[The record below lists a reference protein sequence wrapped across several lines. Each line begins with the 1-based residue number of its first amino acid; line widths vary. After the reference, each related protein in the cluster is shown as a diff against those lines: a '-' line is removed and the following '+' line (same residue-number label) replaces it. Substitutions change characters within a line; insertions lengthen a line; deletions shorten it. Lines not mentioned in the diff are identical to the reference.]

1 MSPRAQVFFL
11 FSLSRPSSSLAPRH
25 VIFPRIKLSWWNKAE
40 GVRRRGRGRS
50 LGLWLLSLMNL
61 SDWRDEAEPAIFPFT
76 GSCCV
81 SFSLSLFF
89 LCPFK
94 SLHFHF
100 LTFTLFY
107 LLFFSSITLS
117 VLDFSPSPCPCLI
130 LNSITKP
137 FYWLA
142 ILKINL
148 ADKSE
153 TLLLSVSFSLSSP
166 PTTHTHTHTHT
177 HRLGFPQMSGFGI
190 HCGRLMKKCVWVI
203 STRMLVLP
211 AERRFTV
218 DIWYSYSV
226 ISTVFLSPFLP
237 VLINKDKL
245 WI

>member
-61 SDWRDEAEPAIFPFT
+61 SDWRDEAEPAVFPFT

-177 HRLGFPQMSGFGI
+177 HTGSGSLRCRVLGFIVDVWWRSASGSFPRGCWFCPQSVASPSISDI
-190 HCGRLMKKCVWVI
+190 HI
-203 STRMLVLP
+203 
-211 AERRFTV
+211 
-218 DIWYSYSV
+218 
-226 ISTVFLSPFLP
+226 LSSPLFF
-237 VLINKDKL
+237 
-245 WI
+245 